1 MEQCQPVVPQIANV
15 AEEWFISCLG
25 QCCKTNFLFILR
37 KVLAALTQHKL
48 FCLHGIVMSLVTKV

>member
-1 MEQCQPVVPQIANV
+1 MEQCYLVVLQIANV

-37 KVLAALTQHKL
+37 EVLAALTQHKL
-48 FCLHGIVMSLVTKV
+48 FCLHCIIMSLVTKV